1 MANRKS
7 AFASF
12 VIEIIKHISANS
24 KQKLAENFDE
34 ILNAKS
40 KLGNVW
46 WRNVIQNIIDNSLK
60 YFVKSISIIKLL
72 SVVPLLQTTMLLSI
86 DGLKT
91 ACIPIV

>member
-34 ILNAKS
+34 IMNAKS
-40 KLGNVW
+40 KLGNV
-46 WRNVIQNIIDNSLK
+46 
-60 YFVKSISIIKLL
+60 
-72 SVVPLLQTTMLLSI
+72 
-86 DGLKT
+86 
-91 ACIPIV
+91 